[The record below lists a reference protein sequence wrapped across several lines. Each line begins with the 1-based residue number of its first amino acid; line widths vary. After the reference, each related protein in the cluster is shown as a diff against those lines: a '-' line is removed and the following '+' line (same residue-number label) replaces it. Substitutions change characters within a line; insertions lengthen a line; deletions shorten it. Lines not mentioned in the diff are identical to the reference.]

1 VFRTLINV
9 PLWAILLEVGI
20 PIAAILVTGA
30 VVTLRSDRTDRSND
44 NLATS
49 AARLSGAYLAFLG
62 TFLAVGVWQDESKWT
77 AQGILEFEYAQAV
90 LDGSSVMTRAD
101 AETLRVA
108 MREYASDVI
117 VNERVAQPSAVA
129 DTAANRAMK
138 TMTRLVN
145 KVEDMKTTRTAE
157 AAALLRDFQ
166 GFQDQR
172 KQRLTT
178 PDMVLRP
185 DLAIAL
191 FLGGIAA
198 AVIMGFFPA
207 GRSTWRKWLQVATSW
222 IVIVS
227 IVSTPL
233 LLQSDRI
240 NRPVRGSAAEEF
252 LDRLQ

>member
-1 VFRTLINV
+1 MFRTLIDV

-20 PIAAILVTGA
+20 PIAAILVVGA
-30 VVTLRSDRTDRSND
+30 VVTLRSDRSDRSDD

-49 AARLSGAYLAFLG
+49 AARLSGAYLVFLG
-62 TFLAVGVWQDESKWT
+62 TFLAVGIWQDESKWS
-77 AQGILEFEYAQAV
+77 AQGIMEFEYAQAV
-90 LDGSSVMTRAD
+90 IDDSAILAPAD
-101 AETLRVA
+101 AQALRVS
-108 MREYASDVI
+108 MREYTADVLA
-117 VNERVAQPSAVA
+117 NERESQPSASA

-145 KVEDMKTTRTAE
+145 TVEDRPTAG
-157 AAALLRDFQ
+157 AAESAAFLRDFQ

-185 DLAIAL
+185 DLATAL

-198 AVIMGFFPA
+198 AVIMGFYPA
-207 GRSTWRKWLQVATSW
+207 GRSTSRKWLQVVTSW
-222 IVIVS
+222 ITITA

-240 NRPVRGSAAEEF
+240 NRPARGSAAAAF
-252 LDRLQ
+252 LDSLQ

>member
-1 VFRTLINV
+1 MFRTLIDV

-20 PIAAILVTGA
+20 PIAVILVAGA
-30 VVTLRSDRTDRSND
+30 LVTLRGDRSDRSND

-49 AARLSGAYLAFLG
+49 AARLSGAYLVFLG
-62 TFLAVGVWQDESKWT
+62 TFLAVGIWQDESKWT
-77 AQGILEFEYAQAV
+77 AQGILEFEYAQSV
-90 LDGSSVMTRAD
+90 LDESSIMTRAD

-108 MREYASDVI
+108 MRDYASDVI
-117 VNERVAQPSAVA
+117 FNEREAQPSASA
-129 DTAANRAMK
+129 DTVANRAMK
-138 TMTRLVN
+138 AMTHLVN
-145 KVEDMKTTRTAE
+145 SFEDMKTVRTAE
-157 AAALLRDFQ
+157 SAAFLRDFQ

-185 DLAIAL
+185 DLATAL

-198 AVIMGFFPA
+198 AVIMGFYPA
-207 GRSTWRKWLQVATSW
+207 GQGNWRKWLQVVTSW